1 MHAMKNAMVNECNEE
16 CNVTEWN
23 LERYVGR
30 GVGSYTRM
38 RALHPVSK
46 SFKGGGGEFWTLRVP
61 PLLLG
66 QLPTHGEVASLSVAG
81 TTCVM
86 FRIHSTAAATV
97 GGQLTTIGTRRWDRG
112 TGNTLVSLVTVAQ
125 CAAPSQQNWSE
136 AEA

>member
-1 MHAMKNAMVNECNEE
+1 MVNECNEE
-16 CNVTEWN
+16 CNVIEWN

-30 GVGSYTRM
+30 GVGSCTRL
-38 RALHPVSK
+38 RVLQPVSK
-46 SFKGGGGEFWTLRVP
+46 SFKGGGRECRTLRVP
-61 PLLLG
+61 PVLLG

-81 TTCVM
+81 TTSVM

-97 GGQLTTIGTRRWDRG
+97 GGQLTTIGTRQWDRG
-112 TGNTLVSLVTVAQ
+112 TGNVLESLVSVAQ